1 MSWVNGIDG
10 VYGKNDPVKDDGY
23 AIKIPLDPAIKV
35 HTKLLN
41 AIIDEVYII
50 IPKNNPPFF
59 MIFENKDKLTCFP
72 LHEDI
77 DKLSKILDLN
87 LKGKLG

>member
-23 AIKIPLDPAIKV
+23 AIKI

-59 MIFENKDKLTCFP
+59 IIFENKDKLTCFP

-77 DKLSKILDLN
+77 DKLSKILDFN